1 MSTFTIIVPIFNEK
15 DNLYRLE
22 SELMK
27 FINSTKFKTKVLL
40 INDGS
45 IDGSKEVIEKLCS
58 INNCFESISFI
69 KNCGLSSALKA
80 GFDLCNSK
88 YIGYIDADLQ
98 TSPSDFH
105 ILLEYIDNYDL
116 VTGYRSNRKDSFLK
130 NISSLIANGIR
141 NIFTSDGVKDTGCPL
156 KVIRTDFAKRIPMF
170 KGLHRFLPA
179 MILLQ
184 KGKII
189 EVPIQ
194 HFPRIAGKAKF
205 GLFNRILGPLSD
217 CFAFIWMK
225 RKYINYQLEDN
236 E

>member
-15 DNLYRLE
+15 DNLSRLE

-27 FINSTKFKTKVLL
+27 FINSTKFKTKALL

-45 IDGSKEVIEKLCS
+45 TDGSKNIIEKLCNDNS
-58 INNCFESISFI
+58 CFESISFVR
-69 KNCGLSSALKA
+69 NYGLSSALKA

-105 ILLEYIDNYDL
+105 VLLKFIDNYDL
-116 VTGYRSNRKDSFLK
+116 VTGYRSNRKDSYLK
-130 NISSLIANGIR
+130 NISSLVANGIR
-141 NIFTSDGVKDTGCPL
+141 NIFTGDGVKDTGCPL
-156 KVIRTDFAKRIPMF
+156 KVIRTDFAKKIPMF

-189 EVPIQ
+189 EVPVQ

-225 RKYINYQLEDN
+225 RKYINYQIEDN

>member
-1 MSTFTIIVPIFNEK
+1 MVNFTIIVPVFNEK
-15 DNLYRLE
+15 ENLSRLE
-22 SELMK
+22 IELMK
-27 FINSTKFKTKVLL
+27 FINSSKHETKVLI

-45 IDGSKEVIEKLCS
+45 TDGSKEIIQKLCDK
-58 INNCFESISFI
+58 NNCFESVSFN
-69 KNCGLSSALKA
+69 KNNGLSSALKA
-80 GFDLCNSK
+80 GFDLCESE

-105 ILLEYIDNYDL
+105 VLLEYIPEFDL
-116 VTGYRSNRKDSFLK
+116 VTGYRSKRKDSIVK
-130 NISSLIANGIR
+130 KISSIAANRIR
-141 NIFTSDGVKDTGCPL
+141 NIFTNDKMNDTGCPL
-156 KVIRTDFAKRIPMF
+156 KVIKADFAKKIPMF

-184 KGKII
+184 QGKII
-189 EVPIQ
+189 QIPVK

-225 RKYINYQLEDN
+225 KKYINYQIEDN
-236 E
+236 G

>member
-1 MSTFTIIVPIFNEK
+1 MVNFTIVVPVFNEK
-15 DNLYRLE
+15 ENLSRLE
-22 SELMK
+22 TELMK
-27 FINSTKFKTKVLL
+27 FINSSKYKTKVLI

-45 IDGSKEVIEKLCS
+45 TDGSKEIIEKLCS
-58 INNCFESISFI
+58 KNSYFESVSF
-69 KNCGLSSALKA
+69 KENNGLSSALKA
-80 GFDLCNSK
+80 GFDLCESE

-105 ILLEYIDNYDL
+105 VLLEYVPEFDL
-116 VTGYRSNRKDSFLK
+116 VTGYRSKRRDSIVKKITSIAANR
-130 NISSLIANGIR
+130 IR
-141 NIFTSDGVKDTGCPL
+141 NIFTNDKMNDTGCPL
-156 KVIRTDFAKRIPMF
+156 KVIKADFAKKIPMF

-189 EVPIQ
+189 EIPVK

-225 RKYINYQLEDN
+225 KKYINYQIEDN
-236 E
+236 G

>member
-1 MSTFTIIVPIFNEK
+1 MSTFTIIVPVFNEK
-15 DNLYRLE
+15 DNLLRLE

-27 FINSTKFKTKVLL
+27 FINSSKYKTKVLL

-45 IDGSKEVIEKLCS
+45 TDGSKEIIKKVC
-58 INNCFESISFI
+58 NNNNYFENISFA

-88 YIGYIDADLQ
+88 YLGYIDADLQ
-98 TSPSDFH
+98 TSPNDFH
-105 ILLEYIDNYDL
+105 ILLKYIDNYDL
-116 VTGYRSNRKDSFLK
+116 VTGNRSNRKDTYLK
-130 NISSLIANGIR
+130 NISSLVANGIR
-141 NIFTSDGVKDTGCPL
+141 NIFTSDGVNDTGCPL
-156 KVIRTDFAKRIPMF
+156 KVIKTDYAKKIPMF

-189 EVPIQ
+189 EVSVQ
-194 HFPRIAGKAKF
+194 HFPRRAGKSKF
-205 GLFNRILGPLSD
+205 GLFNRIIGPLSD

-225 RKYINYQLEDN
+225 KKYINYQIKED

>member
-15 DNLYRLE
+15 DNLSRLE

-27 FINSTKFKTKVLL
+27 FINSTKFKTKALL

-45 IDGSKEVIEKLCS
+45 TDGSKDIIEKLCNDNS
-58 INNCFESISFI
+58 CFESISFVR
-69 KNCGLSSALKA
+69 NYGLSSALKA

-105 ILLEYIDNYDL
+105 VLLKFIDNYDL
-116 VTGYRSNRKDSFLK
+116 VTGYRSNRKDSYLK
-130 NISSLIANGIR
+130 NISSLVANGIR
-141 NIFTSDGVKDTGCPL
+141 NIFTGDRVKDTGCPL

-189 EVPIQ
+189 EVPVK
-194 HFPRIAGKAKF
+194 HFPRIAGKSKF
-205 GLFNRILGPLSD
+205 GLFNRILGPLYD

-225 RKYINYQLEDN
+225 RKYINYQIKDN

>member
-15 DNLYRLE
+15 DNLSRLE

-27 FINSTKFKTKVLL
+27 FINSTKFKTKALL

-45 IDGSKEVIEKLCS
+45 TDGSKDVIEKLCNDNS
-58 INNCFESISFI
+58 CFESISFVR
-69 KNCGLSSALKA
+69 NYGLSSALKA

-105 ILLEYIDNYDL
+105 VLLKFIDNYDL
-116 VTGYRSNRKDSFLK
+116 VTGYRSNRKDSYLK
-130 NISSLIANGIR
+130 NISSLVANGIR
-141 NIFTSDGVKDTGCPL
+141 NIFTGDGVKDTGCPL

-189 EVPIQ
+189 EVPVQ

-225 RKYINYQLEDN
+225 RKYINYQIEDN

>member
-15 DNLYRLE
+15 DNLSRLE

-27 FINSTKFKTKVLL
+27 FINSTKFKTKALL

-45 IDGSKEVIEKLCS
+45 TDGSKDIIEKLCNDNS
-58 INNCFESISFI
+58 CFESISFVR
-69 KNCGLSSALKA
+69 NYGLSSALKA

-105 ILLEYIDNYDL
+105 VLLKFIDNYDL
-116 VTGYRSNRKDSFLK
+116 VTGYRSNRKDSYLK
-130 NISSLIANGIR
+130 NISSLVANGIR
-141 NIFTSDGVKDTGCPL
+141 NIFTGDGVKDTGCPL

-189 EVPIQ
+189 EVPVK
-194 HFPRIAGKAKF
+194 HFPRIAGKSKF
-205 GLFNRILGPLSD
+205 GLFNRILGPLYD

-225 RKYINYQLEDN
+225 RKYINYQIKDN

>member
-15 DNLYRLE
+15 DNLSRLE

-45 IDGSKEVIEKLCS
+45 TDGSKDIIEKLCHDNS
-58 INNCFESISFI
+58 CFESISFVR
-69 KNCGLSSALKA
+69 NYGLSSALKA
-80 GFDLCNSK
+80 GFDLCNSE

-105 ILLEYIDNYDL
+105 VLLKFIDNYDL
-116 VTGYRSNRKDSFLK
+116 VTGYRSNRKDSYLK
-130 NISSLIANGIR
+130 NISSLVANGIR
-141 NIFTSDGVKDTGCPL
+141 NIFTGDGVKDTGCPL
-156 KVIRTDFAKRIPMF
+156 KVIKTDFAKRIPMF

-179 MILLQ
+179 MIVLQ

-189 EVPIQ
+189 EVPVQ
-194 HFPRIAGKAKF
+194 HFPRIAGKTKF
-205 GLFNRILGPLSD
+205 GLFPTS
-217 CFAFIWMK
+217 
-225 RKYINYQLEDN
+225 INSTFDGFNPQYSIIF
-236 E
+236 

>member
-15 DNLYRLE
+15 DNLSRLE

-27 FINSTKFKTKVLL
+27 FINSTKFKTKALL

-45 IDGSKEVIEKLCS
+45 TDGSKDIIEKLCNDNS
-58 INNCFESISFI
+58 CFESISFVR
-69 KNCGLSSALKA
+69 NYGLSSALKA

-105 ILLEYIDNYDL
+105 VLLKFIDNYDL
-116 VTGYRSNRKDSFLK
+116 VTGYRSNRKDSYLK
-130 NISSLIANGIR
+130 NISSLVANGIR
-141 NIFTSDGVKDTGCPL
+141 NIFTGDGVKDTGCPL

-189 EVPIQ
+189 EVPVQ

-225 RKYINYQLEDN
+225 RKYINYQIEDN

>member
-15 DNLYRLE
+15 DNLSRLE

-27 FINSTKFKTKVLL
+27 FINSTKFKTRVLI

-45 IDGSKEVIEKLCS
+45 TDGSKEIIEKLC
-58 INNCFESISFI
+58 NNNSCFESISFVR
-69 KNCGLSSALKA
+69 NYGLSSALKA
-80 GFDLCNSK
+80 GFDLCNSE

-105 ILLEYIDNYDL
+105 VLLEYIDNYDL
-116 VTGYRSNRKDSFLK
+116 VTGYRSNRKDTYLK
-130 NISSLIANGIR
+130 NMSSLIANGIR

-156 KVIRTDFAKRIPMF
+156 KVIKTDFAKRIPMF

-184 KGKII
+184 NGKI
-189 EVPIQ
+189 PSKNS
-194 HFPRIAGKAKF
+194 HK
-205 GLFNRILGPLSD
+205 N
-217 CFAFIWMK
+217 
-225 RKYINYQLEDN
+225 
-236 E
+236 

>member
-15 DNLYRLE
+15 DNLSRLE

-27 FINSTKFKTKVLL
+27 FINSTKFKTKVLI

-45 IDGSKEVIEKLCS
+45 TDGSKEIIEKLCNN
-58 INNCFESISFI
+58 NNCFESISFV
-69 KNCGLSSALKA
+69 KNYGLSSALKA

-105 ILLEYIDNYDL
+105 VLLEYIDNYDL
-116 VTGYRSNRKDSFLK
+116 VTGYRSNRKDAYLK

-156 KVIRTDFAKRIPMF
+156 KVIKTDFAKRIPMF

-225 RKYINYQLEDN
+225 RKYINYQIEDN

>member
-15 DNLYRLE
+15 DNLSRLE

-45 IDGSKEVIEKLCS
+45 TDGSKDIIEKLCNDNS
-58 INNCFESISFI
+58 CFEFISFV
-69 KNCGLSSALKA
+69 KNYGLSSALKA

-105 ILLEYIDNYDL
+105 VLLKFIDNYDL
-116 VTGYRSNRKDSFLK
+116 VTGYRSNRKDSYLK
-130 NISSLIANGIR
+130 NISSLVANGIR
-141 NIFTSDGVKDTGCPL
+141 NIFTGDGVKDTGCPL
-156 KVIRTDFAKRIPMF
+156 KVIRTDFAQKIPMF

-189 EVPIQ
+189 EVPVQ

-225 RKYINYQLEDN
+225 RKYINYQIEDH